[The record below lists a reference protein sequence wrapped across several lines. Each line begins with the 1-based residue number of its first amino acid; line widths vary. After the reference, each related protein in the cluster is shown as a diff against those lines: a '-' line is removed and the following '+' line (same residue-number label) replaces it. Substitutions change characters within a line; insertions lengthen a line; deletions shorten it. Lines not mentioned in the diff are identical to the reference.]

1 MPDEDEYAFIDIRIT
16 FEKELDEDYTHY
28 NPVLVGMKETDIPSA
43 GLAGIGESAFQSD
56 KYTVDVANAVLSSLD
71 GRTVDLT
78 V

>member
-43 GLAGIGESAFQSD
+43 GLL
-56 KYTVDVANAVLSSLD
+56 VLENPLFSLISIQ
-71 GRTVDLT
+71 
-78 V
+78 